1 MKIVIVDYG
10 SGNLRSVQKSFER
23 AGYAPVI
30 SSSPAVVSDASHLV
44 VPGVGAFPD
53 CMKNLEALRLLKPI
67 SEAIRAGKP
76 YLGICLG
83 FQILFTEGME
93 FGVHP
98 GLGILPGRVIRF
110 PENELKVP
118 HMGWNQI
125 RIEKKTPFLE
135 GIPDGAYFY
144 FVHSYYGD
152 PKERDCVI
160 TTTEYGVRFPSSVS
174 RDRLFACQFHP
185 EKSQQMGLK
194 LLSNFAGIKP

>member
-10 SGNLRSVQKSFER
+10 SGNLRSVQKGFER
-23 AGYAPVI
+23 AGYESVI
-30 SSSPAVVSDASHLV
+30 SGSPSVVSEASHLV

-53 CMKNLEALRLLKPI
+53 CMKNLEALHLLKPI
-67 SEAIRAGKP
+67 GEAIRAGKP

-83 FQILFTEGME
+83 LQVLFSEGME
-93 FGVHP
+93 FGPHP
-98 GLGILPGRVIRF
+98 GLGILSGTVVRF
-110 PENELKVP
+110 PENTLKVP

-125 RIEKKTPFLE
+125 RIEKKSPVLE

-152 PKERDCVI
+152 PKVSDWVT

-174 RDRLFACQFHP
+174 HDHLFACQFHP

-194 LLSNFAGIKP
+194 LLSNFARIKA

>member
-10 SGNLRSVQKSFER
+10 SGNLRSVQKGFER
-23 AGYAPVI
+23 AGYASVV
-30 SSSPAVVSDASHLV
+30 SSSSTVVSEATHLV

-53 CMKNLEALRLLKPI
+53 CMKNLEALHLLKPI
-67 SEAIRAGKP
+67 SEAIRVGKP

-83 FQILFTEGME
+83 LQILFSEGME

-98 GLGILPGRVIRF
+98 GLGILPGTVGRF
-110 PENELKVP
+110 PQNELKVP

-125 RIEKKTPFLE
+125 RIEKKSPFLE
-135 GIPDGAYFY
+135 EIPDGAYFY

-152 PKERDCVI
+152 PKEPDWVA

-174 RDRLFACQFHP
+174 RDHLFACQFHP

-194 LLSNFAGIKP
+194 LLSNFARMKA

>member
-10 SGNLRSVQKSFER
+10 SGNLRSVQKGLER
-23 AGYAPVI
+23 AGYPSVVSGSPV
-30 SSSPAVVSDASHLV
+30 VVSDASHLV

-53 CMKNLEALRLLKPI
+53 CMRNLDALHLLKPI

-83 FQILFTEGME
+83 LQILFTEGME
-93 FGVHP
+93 FGPHP
-98 GLGILPGRVIRF
+98 GLGILPGTVVRF

-125 RIEKKTPFLE
+125 RIEKKSPFLE

-152 PKERDCVI
+152 PKENDWVT

-174 RDRLFACQFHP
+174 RDHLFACQFHP

-194 LLSNFAGIKP
+194 LLSNFARFRS